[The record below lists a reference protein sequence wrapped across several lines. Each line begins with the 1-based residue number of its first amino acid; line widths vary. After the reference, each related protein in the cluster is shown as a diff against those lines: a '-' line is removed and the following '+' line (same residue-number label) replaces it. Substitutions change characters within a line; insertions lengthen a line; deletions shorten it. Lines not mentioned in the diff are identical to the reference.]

1 MSTVAMQKSSLRA
14 LVEGAIMVAVAFVL
28 SFVEIPVGLY
38 GGSVEFVMIPLIVYA
53 RRRGVLWGLGAG
65 FVYGT
70 IKYISTGWAINWLS
84 ILLDYSVAY
93 MAVGLA
99 GLPKQG
105 TKGYV
110 WGTLLGCFA
119 RFIVHFISGIV
130 LYAEYMPEEF
140 LGLTMTSVPFYS
152 ALYNGLYML
161 PNTVIAVIICA
172 ILAKPMERLKA

>member
-1 MSTVAMQKSSLRA
+1 MSTIAMKKDGLRTLA
-14 LVEGAIMVAVAFVL
+14 EGAIMVAVAFVL

-53 RRRGVLWGLGAG
+53 RRRGAAWGMGAG

-70 IKYISTGWAINWLS
+70 IKYFSTGWAVNWLS
-84 ILLDYSVAY
+84 ILLDYSIAY

-99 GLPKQG
+99 GLPKG
-105 TKGYV
+105 KRGYI
-110 WGTLLGCFA
+110 WGTLLGCFV
-119 RFIVHFISGIV
+119 RFLVHYISGIV
-130 LYAEYMPEEF
+130 LYAEYMPDEF

-161 PNTVIAVIICA
+161 PNTIIALIICG
-172 ILAKPMERLKA
+172 ILEKPMEKLKV